1 MKTADLIESQIS
13 EIRENVGYGNRFDK
27 VPFSEQL
34 VTEAQKVA
42 GENYLFILKIM
53 IRIGLYYH
61 SWFCKSILEYIDC
74 ILDSIRI
81 IRLDF
86 NRIKL

>member
-27 VPFSEQL
+27 VKFSDEL

-42 GENYLFILKIM
+42 GENYEFILKIM
-53 IRIGLYYH
+53 GHEKR
-61 SWFCKSILEYIDC
+61 
-74 ILDSIRI
+74 
-81 IRLDF
+81 
-86 NRIKL
+86 

>member
-13 EIRENVGYGNRFDK
+13 EIRDRVGYGNRFDK

-34 VTEAQKVA
+34 VSEAQKVA

-53 IRIGLYYH
+53 GHEAR
-61 SWFCKSILEYIDC
+61 
-74 ILDSIRI
+74 
-81 IRLDF
+81 
-86 NRIKL
+86 

>member
-1 MKTADLIESQIS
+1 MKTADLIESQIT

-42 GENYLFILKIM
+42 GENYEFILKIM
-53 IRIGLYYH
+53 GHEKR
-61 SWFCKSILEYIDC
+61 
-74 ILDSIRI
+74 
-81 IRLDF
+81 
-86 NRIKL
+86 

>member
-1 MKTADLIESQIS
+1 MKTAELIESQIS

-27 VPFSEQL
+27 VKFSEEL

-53 IRIGLYYH
+53 GHEAR
-61 SWFCKSILEYIDC
+61 
-74 ILDSIRI
+74 
-81 IRLDF
+81 
-86 NRIKL
+86 

>member
-27 VPFSEQL
+27 VKFSEEL

-42 GENYLFILKIM
+42 GENYEFILKIM
-53 IRIGLYYH
+53 KHEKR
-61 SWFCKSILEYIDC
+61 
-74 ILDSIRI
+74 
-81 IRLDF
+81 
-86 NRIKL
+86 

>member
-34 VTEAQKVA
+34 VTEAQKIA

-53 IRIGLYYH
+53 GHEAR
-61 SWFCKSILEYIDC
+61 
-74 ILDSIRI
+74 
-81 IRLDF
+81 
-86 NRIKL
+86 